1 MQLLLQIS
9 KKDFFY
15 PPLEF
20 FTPSSKIIGGGMG
33 GGVMILRFMCQFN
46 PPPLVSNPIQYR
58 VLQGYF
64 QHF

>member
-20 FTPSSKIIGGGMG
+20 FTPSSKIIGGGM